1 MDALAIIAL
10 LGKGISIVSALIAAG
25 QSAEPAIAGL
35 LKLIEGAKAGTVTPE
50 ELAATEALLDQQIA
64 DFNLDLPPASP

>member
-10 LGKGISIVSALIAAG
+10 LGKGISIVSALISAG

-35 LKLIEGAKAGTVTPE
+35 LKLISSAKQGTVTPE

-64 DFNLDLPPASP
+64 DFNLDLPPA